1 MNIRNSSLT
10 MLAALSM
17 CVPDNAAAQ
26 QTTHSKVIH
35 KTEDKATA
43 DAKVFDML
51 SSYSGGRL
59 LTKVLDFSQS
69 KLTDTNEDNIK
80 IAEGT
85 WFQVNSLRSDIY
97 VDNKTRRPVFGK
109 QYPMESAVN
118 LLMNT
123 INNDSHRI
131 TIIHHQY
138 GNVKKKVMLPL
149 HAIYQVLA
157 TDKDIYCSVTKIDP
171 DNIEANLVMHQP
183 ESDYIHM
190 FIVRIPIKELFK
202 SEGMFTA
209 ELYSNIPQNNVT
221 SIYSNKEIKEI
232 WKSSAMSC
240 PPMNL
245 NCRCLKTSDGYQVR
259 GIPVDIL
266 AADGDEARQELTINF
281 DTEGTI
287 SNVAIAIEMNRYEEL
302 MAQKQS
308 DLDYARRQII
318 VDFIEN
324 FRTAYNRKDNA
335 MLNSVFSDKALI
347 ITGRVVKE
355 KPNSDLTRLTL
366 NNNRV
371 VYIKQTKQEY
381 LTKLAQVFKT
391 VKFINVKFSDI
402 EIVEHPKFDSIYG
415 VTLKQSWRTDRY
427 HDEGY
432 LFLMIDFRDSD
443 NPLIQ
448 VRTWQPY
455 KDAAGNIVTQKDEV
469 FHLGSFRIVR

>member
-1 MNIRNSSLT
+1 MNR
-10 MLAALSM
+10 
-17 CVPDNAAAQ
+17 
-26 QTTHSKVIH
+26 
-35 KTEDKATA
+35 
-43 DAKVFDML
+43 
-51 SSYSGGRL
+51 
-59 LTKVLDFSQS
+59 
-69 KLTDTNEDNIK
+69 
-80 IAEGT
+80 
-85 WFQVNSLRSDIY
+85 
-97 VDNKTRRPVFGK
+97 
-109 QYPMESAVN
+109 
-118 LLMNT
+118 
-123 INNDSHRI
+123 
-131 TIIHHQY
+131 TIINRLMLGLLVFFISLSQALATTSFKITD
-138 GNVKKKVMLPL
+138 GEVDPDVKARMETNVKALLDAFRTAADNGEKTVKLSKDNVSKT
-149 HAIYQVLA
+149 AI
-157 TDKDIYCSVTKIDP
+157 
-171 DNIEANLVMHQP
+171 E
-183 ESDYIHM
+183 
-190 FIVRIPIKELFK
+190 
-202 SEGMFTA
+202 
-209 ELYSNIPQNNVT
+209 
-221 SIYSNKEIKEI
+221 EIKEI

-245 NCRCLKTSDGYQVR
+245 NCRCLKTSNGYQVR

-402 EIVEHPKFDSIYG
+402 EIVEHSKFDSIYG

>member
-1 MNIRNSSLT
+1 MNR
-10 MLAALSM
+10 
-17 CVPDNAAAQ
+17 
-26 QTTHSKVIH
+26 
-35 KTEDKATA
+35 
-43 DAKVFDML
+43 
-51 SSYSGGRL
+51 
-59 LTKVLDFSQS
+59 
-69 KLTDTNEDNIK
+69 
-80 IAEGT
+80 
-85 WFQVNSLRSDIY
+85 
-97 VDNKTRRPVFGK
+97 
-109 QYPMESAVN
+109 
-118 LLMNT
+118 
-123 INNDSHRI
+123 
-131 TIIHHQY
+131 TIINRLMLGLLVFFISLSQALATTSFKITD
-138 GNVKKKVMLPL
+138 GEVDPNVKARMETNVKALLDAFRTAADNGEKTVKLSKDNFSKT
-149 HAIYQVLA
+149 AI
-157 TDKDIYCSVTKIDP
+157 
-171 DNIEANLVMHQP
+171 E
-183 ESDYIHM
+183 
-190 FIVRIPIKELFK
+190 
-202 SEGMFTA
+202 
-209 ELYSNIPQNNVT
+209 
-221 SIYSNKEIKEI
+221 EIKEI

-245 NCRCLKTSDGYQVR
+245 NCRCLKTSNGYQVR

-266 AADGDEARQELTINF
+266 AADGDEARQEITINF

>member
-1 MNIRNSSLT
+1 MNR
-10 MLAALSM
+10 
-17 CVPDNAAAQ
+17 
-26 QTTHSKVIH
+26 
-35 KTEDKATA
+35 
-43 DAKVFDML
+43 
-51 SSYSGGRL
+51 
-59 LTKVLDFSQS
+59 
-69 KLTDTNEDNIK
+69 
-80 IAEGT
+80 
-85 WFQVNSLRSDIY
+85 
-97 VDNKTRRPVFGK
+97 
-109 QYPMESAVN
+109 
-118 LLMNT
+118 
-123 INNDSHRI
+123 
-131 TIIHHQY
+131 TIINRLMLGLLVFFISLSQALATTSFKITE
-138 GNVKKKVMLPL
+138 GEVDPNVKARMETNVKALLDAFRTAADSGEKTVKLSKDNVSKT
-149 HAIYQVLA
+149 AI
-157 TDKDIYCSVTKIDP
+157 
-171 DNIEANLVMHQP
+171 E
-183 ESDYIHM
+183 
-190 FIVRIPIKELFK
+190 
-202 SEGMFTA
+202 
-209 ELYSNIPQNNVT
+209 
-221 SIYSNKEIKEI
+221 EIKEI

-245 NCRCLKTSDGYQVR
+245 NCRCLKTSNGYQVR

>member
-1 MNIRNSSLT
+1 MLGLLVFFISLSQA
-10 MLAALSM
+10 LA
-17 CVPDNAAAQ
+17 
-26 QTTHSKVIH
+26 TTSFKI
-35 KTEDKATA
+35 
-43 DAKVFDML
+43 
-51 SSYSGGRL
+51 
-59 LTKVLDFSQS
+59 
-69 KLTDTNEDNIK
+69 TDGE
-80 IAEGT
+80 
-85 WFQVNSLRSDIY
+85 
-97 VDNKTRRPVFGK
+97 VDP
-109 QYPMESAVN
+109 
-118 LLMNT
+118 
-123 INNDSHRI
+123 
-131 TIIHHQY
+131 
-138 GNVKKKVMLPL
+138 NVKARMETNVKALLDAFRTAADNGEKTVKLSKDNVSKT
-149 HAIYQVLA
+149 AI
-157 TDKDIYCSVTKIDP
+157 
-171 DNIEANLVMHQP
+171 E
-183 ESDYIHM
+183 
-190 FIVRIPIKELFK
+190 
-202 SEGMFTA
+202 
-209 ELYSNIPQNNVT
+209 
-221 SIYSNKEIKEI
+221 EIKEI

-245 NCRCLKTSDGYQVR
+245 NCRCLKTSNGYQVR

>member
-1 MNIRNSSLT
+1 MLGLLVFFISLSQA
-10 MLAALSM
+10 LA
-17 CVPDNAAAQ
+17 
-26 QTTHSKVIH
+26 TTSFKI
-35 KTEDKATA
+35 
-43 DAKVFDML
+43 
-51 SSYSGGRL
+51 
-59 LTKVLDFSQS
+59 
-69 KLTDTNEDNIK
+69 TDGE
-80 IAEGT
+80 
-85 WFQVNSLRSDIY
+85 
-97 VDNKTRRPVFGK
+97 VDP
-109 QYPMESAVN
+109 
-118 LLMNT
+118 
-123 INNDSHRI
+123 
-131 TIIHHQY
+131 
-138 GNVKKKVMLPL
+138 NVKARMETNVKALLDAFRTAADNGEKTVKLSKDNVSKT
-149 HAIYQVLA
+149 AI
-157 TDKDIYCSVTKIDP
+157 
-171 DNIEANLVMHQP
+171 E
-183 ESDYIHM
+183 
-190 FIVRIPIKELFK
+190 
-202 SEGMFTA
+202 
-209 ELYSNIPQNNVT
+209 
-221 SIYSNKEIKEI
+221 EIKEI

-245 NCRCLKTSDGYQVR
+245 NCRCLKTSNGYQVR

-371 VYIKQTKQEY
+371 VYIKQTNREY

>member
-1 MNIRNSSLT
+1 MNR
-10 MLAALSM
+10 
-17 CVPDNAAAQ
+17 
-26 QTTHSKVIH
+26 
-35 KTEDKATA
+35 
-43 DAKVFDML
+43 
-51 SSYSGGRL
+51 
-59 LTKVLDFSQS
+59 
-69 KLTDTNEDNIK
+69 
-80 IAEGT
+80 
-85 WFQVNSLRSDIY
+85 
-97 VDNKTRRPVFGK
+97 
-109 QYPMESAVN
+109 
-118 LLMNT
+118 
-123 INNDSHRI
+123 
-131 TIIHHQY
+131 TIINRLMLGLLVFFISLSQALATTSFKITE
-138 GNVKKKVMLPL
+138 GEVDPNVKARMETNVKALLDAFRTAADNGEKTVKLSKDNVSKT
-149 HAIYQVLA
+149 AI
-157 TDKDIYCSVTKIDP
+157 
-171 DNIEANLVMHQP
+171 E
-183 ESDYIHM
+183 
-190 FIVRIPIKELFK
+190 
-202 SEGMFTA
+202 
-209 ELYSNIPQNNVT
+209 
-221 SIYSNKEIKEI
+221 EIKEI

>member
-1 MNIRNSSLT
+1 MNR
-10 MLAALSM
+10 
-17 CVPDNAAAQ
+17 
-26 QTTHSKVIH
+26 
-35 KTEDKATA
+35 
-43 DAKVFDML
+43 
-51 SSYSGGRL
+51 
-59 LTKVLDFSQS
+59 
-69 KLTDTNEDNIK
+69 
-80 IAEGT
+80 
-85 WFQVNSLRSDIY
+85 
-97 VDNKTRRPVFGK
+97 
-109 QYPMESAVN
+109 
-118 LLMNT
+118 
-123 INNDSHRI
+123 
-131 TIIHHQY
+131 TIINRLMLGLLVFFISLSQALATRSFKITD
-138 GNVKKKVMLPL
+138 GEVDPNVKARMETNVKALLDAFRTAADNDEKTVKLSKDNVSKT
-149 HAIYQVLA
+149 AI
-157 TDKDIYCSVTKIDP
+157 
-171 DNIEANLVMHQP
+171 E
-183 ESDYIHM
+183 
-190 FIVRIPIKELFK
+190 
-202 SEGMFTA
+202 
-209 ELYSNIPQNNVT
+209 
-221 SIYSNKEIKEI
+221 EIKEI

-245 NCRCLKTSDGYQVR
+245 NCRCLKTSNGYQVR

>member
-1 MNIRNSSLT
+1 MNR
-10 MLAALSM
+10 
-17 CVPDNAAAQ
+17 
-26 QTTHSKVIH
+26 
-35 KTEDKATA
+35 
-43 DAKVFDML
+43 
-51 SSYSGGRL
+51 
-59 LTKVLDFSQS
+59 
-69 KLTDTNEDNIK
+69 
-80 IAEGT
+80 
-85 WFQVNSLRSDIY
+85 
-97 VDNKTRRPVFGK
+97 
-109 QYPMESAVN
+109 
-118 LLMNT
+118 
-123 INNDSHRI
+123 
-131 TIIHHQY
+131 TIINRLMLGLLVFFISLSQALATTSFKITD
-138 GNVKKKVMLPL
+138 GEVDPKVKARMETNVKALLDAFRTAADNGEKTVKLSKDNVSKT
-149 HAIYQVLA
+149 AI
-157 TDKDIYCSVTKIDP
+157 
-171 DNIEANLVMHQP
+171 E
-183 ESDYIHM
+183 
-190 FIVRIPIKELFK
+190 
-202 SEGMFTA
+202 
-209 ELYSNIPQNNVT
+209 
-221 SIYSNKEIKEI
+221 EIKEI

-245 NCRCLKTSDGYQVR
+245 NCRCLKTSNGYQVR

>member
-1 MNIRNSSLT
+1 MNR
-10 MLAALSM
+10 
-17 CVPDNAAAQ
+17 
-26 QTTHSKVIH
+26 
-35 KTEDKATA
+35 
-43 DAKVFDML
+43 
-51 SSYSGGRL
+51 
-59 LTKVLDFSQS
+59 
-69 KLTDTNEDNIK
+69 
-80 IAEGT
+80 
-85 WFQVNSLRSDIY
+85 
-97 VDNKTRRPVFGK
+97 
-109 QYPMESAVN
+109 
-118 LLMNT
+118 
-123 INNDSHRI
+123 
-131 TIIHHQY
+131 TIINRLMLGLLVFFISLSQALATTSFKITD
-138 GNVKKKVMLPL
+138 GEVDPNVKAHMETNVKALLDAFRTAADNGEKTVKLSKDNVSKT
-149 HAIYQVLA
+149 AI
-157 TDKDIYCSVTKIDP
+157 
-171 DNIEANLVMHQP
+171 E
-183 ESDYIHM
+183 
-190 FIVRIPIKELFK
+190 
-202 SEGMFTA
+202 
-209 ELYSNIPQNNVT
+209 
-221 SIYSNKEIKEI
+221 EIKEI

-245 NCRCLKTSDGYQVR
+245 NCRCLKTSNGYQVR

>member
-1 MNIRNSSLT
+1 MLGLLVFFISLSQA
-10 MLAALSM
+10 LATTSFKITDGE
-17 CVPDNAAAQ
+17 VDPD
-26 QTTHSKVIH
+26 V
-35 KTEDKATA
+35 KA
-43 DAKVFDML
+43 
-51 SSYSGGRL
+51 R
-59 LTKVLDFSQS
+59 
-69 KLTDTNEDNIK
+69 
-80 IAEGT
+80 
-85 WFQVNSLRSDIY
+85 
-97 VDNKTRRPVFGK
+97 
-109 QYPMESAVN
+109 ME
-118 LLMNT
+118 T
-123 INNDSHRI
+123 
-131 TIIHHQY
+131 
-138 GNVKKKVMLPL
+138 NVKALLDAFRTAADNGEKTVKLSKDNVSKT
-149 HAIYQVLA
+149 AI
-157 TDKDIYCSVTKIDP
+157 
-171 DNIEANLVMHQP
+171 E
-183 ESDYIHM
+183 
-190 FIVRIPIKELFK
+190 
-202 SEGMFTA
+202 
-209 ELYSNIPQNNVT
+209 
-221 SIYSNKEIKEI
+221 EIKEI

-245 NCRCLKTSDGYQVR
+245 NCRCLKTSNGYQVR

>member
-1 MNIRNSSLT
+1 MLGLLVFFISLSQA
-10 MLAALSM
+10 LA
-17 CVPDNAAAQ
+17 
-26 QTTHSKVIH
+26 TTSFKI
-35 KTEDKATA
+35 
-43 DAKVFDML
+43 
-51 SSYSGGRL
+51 
-59 LTKVLDFSQS
+59 
-69 KLTDTNEDNIK
+69 TDGE
-80 IAEGT
+80 
-85 WFQVNSLRSDIY
+85 
-97 VDNKTRRPVFGK
+97 VDP
-109 QYPMESAVN
+109 
-118 LLMNT
+118 
-123 INNDSHRI
+123 
-131 TIIHHQY
+131 
-138 GNVKKKVMLPL
+138 NVKARMETNVKALLDAFRTAADNGEKTVKLSKDNVSKT
-149 HAIYQVLA
+149 AI
-157 TDKDIYCSVTKIDP
+157 
-171 DNIEANLVMHQP
+171 E
-183 ESDYIHM
+183 
-190 FIVRIPIKELFK
+190 
-202 SEGMFTA
+202 
-209 ELYSNIPQNNVT
+209 
-221 SIYSNKEIKEI
+221 EIKEI

>member
-1 MNIRNSSLT
+1 MNR
-10 MLAALSM
+10 
-17 CVPDNAAAQ
+17 
-26 QTTHSKVIH
+26 
-35 KTEDKATA
+35 
-43 DAKVFDML
+43 
-51 SSYSGGRL
+51 
-59 LTKVLDFSQS
+59 
-69 KLTDTNEDNIK
+69 
-80 IAEGT
+80 
-85 WFQVNSLRSDIY
+85 
-97 VDNKTRRPVFGK
+97 
-109 QYPMESAVN
+109 
-118 LLMNT
+118 
-123 INNDSHRI
+123 
-131 TIIHHQY
+131 TIINRLMLGLLVFFISLSQALATTSFKITD
-138 GNVKKKVMLPL
+138 GEVDPDVKARMETNVKALLDAFRTAADNGEKTVKLSKDNVSKT
-149 HAIYQVLA
+149 AI
-157 TDKDIYCSVTKIDP
+157 
-171 DNIEANLVMHQP
+171 E
-183 ESDYIHM
+183 
-190 FIVRIPIKELFK
+190 
-202 SEGMFTA
+202 
-209 ELYSNIPQNNVT
+209 
-221 SIYSNKEIKEI
+221 EIKEI

-245 NCRCLKTSDGYQVR
+245 NCRCLKTSNGYQVR

-335 MLNSVFSDKALI
+335 MINSVFSDKALI

>member
-1 MNIRNSSLT
+1 MNR
-10 MLAALSM
+10 
-17 CVPDNAAAQ
+17 
-26 QTTHSKVIH
+26 
-35 KTEDKATA
+35 
-43 DAKVFDML
+43 
-51 SSYSGGRL
+51 
-59 LTKVLDFSQS
+59 
-69 KLTDTNEDNIK
+69 
-80 IAEGT
+80 
-85 WFQVNSLRSDIY
+85 
-97 VDNKTRRPVFGK
+97 
-109 QYPMESAVN
+109 
-118 LLMNT
+118 
-123 INNDSHRI
+123 
-131 TIIHHQY
+131 TIINRLMLGLLVFFISLSQALATTSFKITD
-138 GNVKKKVMLPL
+138 GEVDPNVKARM
-149 HAIYQVLA
+149 
-157 TDKDIYCSVTKIDP
+157 
-171 DNIEANLVMHQP
+171 EANVKALL
-183 ESDYIHM
+183 DA
-190 FIVRIPIKELFK
+190 FR
-202 SEGMFTA
+202 TA
-209 ELYSNIPQNNVT
+209 ADNGEKTVKLSKDNVSKT
-221 SIYSNKEIKEI
+221 AIEEIKEI

-245 NCRCLKTSDGYQVR
+245 NCRCLKTSNGYQVR

>member
-1 MNIRNSSLT
+1 MNR
-10 MLAALSM
+10 
-17 CVPDNAAAQ
+17 
-26 QTTHSKVIH
+26 
-35 KTEDKATA
+35 
-43 DAKVFDML
+43 
-51 SSYSGGRL
+51 
-59 LTKVLDFSQS
+59 
-69 KLTDTNEDNIK
+69 
-80 IAEGT
+80 
-85 WFQVNSLRSDIY
+85 
-97 VDNKTRRPVFGK
+97 
-109 QYPMESAVN
+109 
-118 LLMNT
+118 
-123 INNDSHRI
+123 
-131 TIIHHQY
+131 TIINRLMLGLLVFFISLSQALATTSFKITD
-138 GNVKKKVMLPL
+138 GEVDPNVKARMETNVKALLDAFRTAADNGEKTVKLSKDNVSKT
-149 HAIYQVLA
+149 AI
-157 TDKDIYCSVTKIDP
+157 
-171 DNIEANLVMHQP
+171 E
-183 ESDYIHM
+183 
-190 FIVRIPIKELFK
+190 
-202 SEGMFTA
+202 
-209 ELYSNIPQNNVT
+209 
-221 SIYSNKEIKEI
+221 EIKEI

-245 NCRCLKTSDGYQVR
+245 NCRCLKTSNGYQVR

-287 SNVAIAIEMNRYEEL
+287 SNVVIAIEMNRYEEL

>member
-1 MNIRNSSLT
+1 MNR
-10 MLAALSM
+10 
-17 CVPDNAAAQ
+17 
-26 QTTHSKVIH
+26 
-35 KTEDKATA
+35 
-43 DAKVFDML
+43 
-51 SSYSGGRL
+51 
-59 LTKVLDFSQS
+59 
-69 KLTDTNEDNIK
+69 
-80 IAEGT
+80 
-85 WFQVNSLRSDIY
+85 
-97 VDNKTRRPVFGK
+97 
-109 QYPMESAVN
+109 
-118 LLMNT
+118 
-123 INNDSHRI
+123 
-131 TIIHHQY
+131 TIINRLVLGLLVFFISLSQALATTSFKITE
-138 GNVKKKVMLPL
+138 GEVDPNVKARMETNVKALLDAFRTAADNGEKTVKLSKDNVSKT
-149 HAIYQVLA
+149 AI
-157 TDKDIYCSVTKIDP
+157 
-171 DNIEANLVMHQP
+171 E
-183 ESDYIHM
+183 
-190 FIVRIPIKELFK
+190 
-202 SEGMFTA
+202 
-209 ELYSNIPQNNVT
+209 
-221 SIYSNKEIKEI
+221 EIKEI